1 MGKARTEASRSERK
15 AKKRAAEDAIP
26 DVPDSW
32 TTNTE
37 IEAESSKPTEKDS
50 KKRKRDRDEAV
61 SVVKDEKESK
71 KKRRKRRKETDTS
84 DTAVNHDALVE
95 VKQEKKAK
103 EKKPKGELVGTEVK
117 DNFPGVL
124 DTEMADT
131 TVGDI
136 PKRSKKERK
145 AERKAKEAVEAA
157 ANSTAITNP
166 SNAIDAAPKT
176 NGATKNVGDKTE
188 DGEEKKSKKNNRNRE
203 KKRKGANAA
212 KATNGENIDQ
222 DASSKAA
229 RFIVFVGQLPF
240 TATKES
246 VEKHFASIKPKSV
259 RVPTEKGQA
268 GKAKGYAFVEFE
280 GYDHM
285 KTCLKLFHHS
295 LFNDGISAAR
305 EINVN
310 LTAGGGGNTKERKGK
325 IEEKN
330 HKLDEERIRRRQEE
344 EKAKLTKRAEGVK
357 KELIDESA
365 IHPSRR
371 GRVPVMK

>member
-1 MGKARTEASRSERK
+1 MGKTRTEASRAERK
-15 AKKRAAEDAIP
+15 AKKRAAENAIP

-32 TTNTE
+32 TADTE
-37 IEAESSKPTEKDS
+37 VEFSNLTEKDS
-50 KKRKRDRDEAV
+50 KKRKRDGDGEDSA
-61 SVVKDEKESK
+61 VKDEKESK
-71 KKRRKRRKETDTS
+71 KERKRRRKE
-84 DTAVNHDALVE
+84 AEANEVVNEDASVE
-95 VKQEKKAK
+95 IKK
-103 EKKPKGELVGTEVK
+103 EKVKKQKTIKSEPVRTGTNDEA
-117 DNFPGVL
+117 PGDL
-124 DTEMADT
+124 DTKTADT
-131 TVGDI
+131 TIDDA
-136 PKRSKKERK
+136 PKKSKKERK
-145 AERKAKEAVEAA
+145 AERKAKEAAKGAVNGAATTKPSSATEA
-157 ANSTAITNP
+157 TLE
-166 SNAIDAAPKT
+166 T
-176 NGATKNVGDKTE
+176 NGSTKKSPPKSE
-188 DGEEKKSKKNNRNRE
+188 ESEEKKTKKNNRNRE
-203 KKRKGANAA
+203 KKRKGANAT
-212 KATNGENIDQ
+212 KAINGEAADG

-330 HKLDEERIRRRQEE
+330 QKLDEERVRRRQEE
-344 EKAKLTKRAEGVK
+344 EKTKLTKRAEGVK

-371 GRVPVMK
+371 GRVPVMN

>member
-1 MGKARTEASRSERK
+1 MGKARTEASRAERK

-32 TTNTE
+32 TADTE
-37 IEAESSKPTEKDS
+37 VESSNATEKES
-50 KKRKRDRDEAV
+50 KKRKRDRDEDD

-71 KKRRKRRKETDTS
+71 KERKRRRKEAEANEVD
-84 DTAVNHDALVE
+84 NNDASME
-95 VKQEKKAK
+95 IKERKAK
-103 EKKPKGELVGTEVK
+103 KEKNIKGDPVHTEIK
-117 DNFPGVL
+117 DEVPGDL
-124 DTEMADT
+124 DTKAADT
-131 TVGDI
+131 TVGDA
-136 PKRSKKERK
+136 PKKSKKERK
-145 AERKAKEAVEAA
+145 AERKAKEAAQAA
-157 ANSTAITNP
+157 ANGTATTKH
-166 SNAIDAAPKT
+166 SQATEAALET
-176 NGATKNVGDKTE
+176 NGSANKATEKIE
-188 DGEEKKSKKNNRNRE
+188 EGEEKKSKKNNRNRE
-203 KKRKGANAA
+203 KKRKGVNAT
-212 KATNGENIDQ
+212 KAINGEVADK
-222 DASSKAA
+222 DASSTAA

-268 GKAKGYAFVEFE
+268 GKAKGFAFVEFE

-330 HKLDEERIRRRQEE
+330 QKLDEERVRRRQEE
-344 EKAKLTKRAEGVK
+344 EKAKLTKRAEGAK

-371 GRVPVMK
+371 GRVPVIN

>member
-1 MGKARTEASRSERK
+1 MGKTRTEASRAERK
-15 AKKRAAEDAIP
+15 AKKRAAEEAIP

-32 TTNTE
+32 TADPQ
-37 IEAESSKPTEKDS
+37 IEVNAPAENDS
-50 KKRKRDRDEAV
+50 KKRKRDTDEGGNEG
-61 SVVKDEKESK
+61 KEDKESK
-71 KKRRKRRKETDTS
+71 KERKKRRKEAEAGEAASGGVLVEKNEKKVKKEKRAKGEATETHADLDTDT
-84 DTAVNHDALVE
+84 VNNTVDGAP
-95 VKQEKKAK
+95 KK
-103 EKKPKGELVGTEVK
+103 
-117 DNFPGVL
+117 
-124 DTEMADT
+124 
-131 TVGDI
+131 
-136 PKRSKKERK
+136 SKKERK
-145 AERKAKEAVEAA
+145 AERKAKEAAEVSAQGAGGTELVKLQ
-157 ANSTAITNP
+157 NTEVNGSTKKST
-166 SNAIDAAPKT
+166 
-176 NGATKNVGDKTE
+176 DKPE
-188 DGEEKKSKKNNRNRE
+188 DGDEKKSKKNNRNRE
-203 KKRKGANAA
+203 KKRKGANGT
-212 KATNGENIDQ
+212 KVGGEVEGE

-259 RVPTEKGQA
+259 RVPTEKGQS

-330 HKLDEERIRRRQEE
+330 QKLDEQRVRRRQEE
-344 EKAKLTKRAEGVK
+344 EKAKLTKKAEGTK
-357 KELIDESA
+357 KDLIDESA

-371 GRVPVMK
+371 GRVPITN

>member
-1 MGKARTEASRSERK
+1 MGKTRTEASRSERK

-32 TTNTE
+32 TAE
-37 IEAESSKPTEKDS
+37 PEAETSKSAEKDS
-50 KKRKRDRDEAV
+50 KKRKRDGDEED
-61 SVVKDEKESK
+61 SVAKEEKESK
-71 KKRRKRRKETDTS
+71 KESKKRRKEVEAGK
-84 DTAVNHDALVE
+84 AVSEDAPVE
-95 VKQEKKAK
+95 TRK
-103 EKKPKGELVGTEVK
+103 EKKSKKGKK
-117 DNFPGVL
+117 DEAADVEKADAPVDL
-124 DTEMADT
+124 DTEMTDT
-131 TVGDI
+131 PVLDA
-136 PKRSKKERK
+136 PKKSKKERK
-145 AERKAKEAVEAA
+145 AERKVKEAAEAA
-157 ANSTAITNP
+157 ANGTATTK
-166 SNAIDAAPKT
+166 SATTADATAET
-176 NGATKNVGDKTE
+176 NGLTKKGAEKSDEK
-188 DGEEKKSKKNNRNRE
+188 EEKKSKKNNRNRE

-212 KATNGENIDQ
+212 EATNGDAADEN
-222 DASSKAA
+222 ASSKAA

-268 GKAKGYAFVEFE
+268 GKAKGFAFVEFE

-330 HKLDEERIRRRQEE
+330 QKLDEERIRRRQEE
-344 EKAKLTKRAEGVK
+344 EKAKITKRAEGVK
-357 KELIDESA
+357 KDLIDESA

>member
-1 MGKARTEASRSERK
+1 MGKTRTEASRAERK

-32 TTNTE
+32 TAE
-37 IEAESSKPTEKDS
+37 PEAESSKSVEKDA
-50 KKRKRDRDEAV
+50 KKRKRDGDEEDNV
-61 SVVKDEKESK
+61 TREEEESK
-71 KKRRKRRKETDTS
+71 NERKRRKKEAEAGKAIS
-84 DTAVNHDALVE
+84 DDASVGTR
-95 VKQEKKAK
+95 K
-103 EKKPKGELVGTEVK
+103 EKKSKKGERQDEAADVGK
-117 DNFPGVL
+117 ADAIGDL
-124 DTEMADT
+124 DTEMTDSPATDA
-131 TVGDI
+131 
-136 PKRSKKERK
+136 PKKSKKERK
-145 AERKAKEAVEAA
+145 AERKAREAAEAA
-157 ANSTAITNP
+157 ADGTAITK
-166 SNAIDAAPKT
+166 SAATADAKVET
-176 NGATKNVGDKTE
+176 NGSTGKVAENGDEK
-188 DGEEKKSKKNNRNRE
+188 EKKKSNKNNRNRE
-203 KKRKGANAA
+203 KKRKGANASE
-212 KATNGENIDQ
+212 ATNGGAADEN
-222 DASSKAA
+222 ASSKAA

-268 GKAKGYAFVEFE
+268 GKAKGFAFVEFE

-330 HKLDEERIRRRQEE
+330 QKLDEERVRRRQEE
-344 EKAKLTKRAEGVK
+344 EKAKFTKRAEGVK
-357 KELIDESA
+357 KDPIDESA